1 MIDFKSKIKGK
12 NFEKEINPIRIYS
25 NLDRQ
30 ASAGPLRPVQESVLN
45 DWYTNHHED
54 HDVIIKLHTGEGKT
68 LIGLLLLQSR
78 LNSNKGPCLYVCPS
92 IQLAEQASLDAKKF
106 GIKHQLH
113 KKGEPLPNEFLES

>member
-54 HDVIIKLHTGEGKT
+54 HDVIIKFCV
-68 LIGLLLLQSR
+68 LIKVLR
-78 LNSNKGPCLYVCPS
+78 YVNFN
-92 IQLAEQASLDAKKF
+92 IA
-106 GIKHQLH
+106 
-113 KKGEPLPNEFLES
+113 PL